1 MRRPEDPPIWPILA
15 ALIAVAAAA
24 LAALLCLDEP
34 SISRERPVF
43 GGLIVNLR
51 LLATGN

>member
-15 ALIAVAAAA
+15 MMVAVLAAA

-34 SISRERPVF
+34 YVSRERPVF

-51 LLATGN
+51 LLETGN